1 MEHPPYLF
9 GEVLFDVFPD
19 GREVLGGA
27 PFNVAWHLQGFGLK
41 PLLISRVGA
50 DAAGDRIRQAM
61 AAWGMRLDGLQIDP
75 IRPTGR
81 VIVSLMQGEPSFDIV
96 PDSAWDFIEARA
108 LPAVE
113 PGLLYHGSLASRAP
127 VAAATLE
134 WLVEQCGDPG
144 GGRMKAMATARR
156 FVDVNLRDPWWRAE
170 KVKRLLAGADWAK
183 LNQEELARLSE
194 DKGGRALEDQ
204 AKAFRTRQGLDGL
217 LVTLGAAGA
226 LGLNASGEA
235 VRVRPEAVPL
245 VDAVGA
251 GDAFAAVAILGLY
264 RNWPLATTLE
274 RAQGFASRI
283 VQTRGATI
291 QDPALYRSLREQWG
305 L

>member
-1 MEHPPYLF
+1 MEHPPCLF

-50 DAAGDRIRQAM
+50 DAAGDQIRQSM

-81 VIVSLMQGEPSFDIV
+81 VIVSFIKGEPSFDIV
-96 PDSAWDFIEARA
+96 PGSAWDFIAARG

-113 PGLLYHGSLASRAP
+113 PGILYHGSLASRAP
-127 VAAATLE
+127 VAAATLKR
-134 WLVEQCGDPG
+134 LVKQFRNPG
-144 GGRMKAMATARR
+144 EGWMKANAAAKR

-170 KVKRLLAGADWAK
+170 EVGRLLAGADWAK
-183 LNQEELARLSE
+183 LNQEELARLS
-194 DKGGRALEDQ
+194 DGKGGRALEDQ
-204 AKAFRTRQGLDGL
+204 AEAFRARQGLDGL

>member
-108 LPAVE
+108 LQAVE